1 MDSPINTK
9 DSLEYFVTYDLSPWI
24 SHWIYTEFK
33 GHLQDPSPG
42 STISQYHF
50 DLDLRPLKILSFDEF
65 FLVLRIEVVDQSQ
78 QQLREL
84 QLQQSKQATTKY
96 TDEVCDVTKVS

>member
-1 MDSPINTK
+1 MDSLTYTK
-9 DSLEYFVTYDLSPWI
+9 DSLEYFVTYDLSLKM
-24 SHWIYTEFK
+24 SHWIYTEFQAISK
-33 GHLQDPSPG
+33 IPSPG
-42 STISQYHF
+42 SAISQHNS
-50 DLDLRPLKILSFDEF
+50 DLDLRLLKILSFDEF

-84 QLQQSKQATTKY
+84 QLKQSKQATTKY